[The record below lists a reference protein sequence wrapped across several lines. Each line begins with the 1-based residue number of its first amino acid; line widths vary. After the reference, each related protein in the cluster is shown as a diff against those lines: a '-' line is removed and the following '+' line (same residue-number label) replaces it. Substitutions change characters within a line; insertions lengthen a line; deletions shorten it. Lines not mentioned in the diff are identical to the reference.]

1 MLSKNRIAFEVS
13 VNWSFSEMIRMRAIM
28 AGVAVASLSGPAV
41 AQATATAS
49 ELTPDAELQSN
60 EARLLSGVAAIVND
74 EVISISDVAQRARL
88 LLITLGVP
96 QNQENLQQVLP
107 RALGRGRVPAP
118 EPRAAAA
125 GA

>member
-1 MLSKNRIAFEVS
+1 
-13 VNWSFSEMIRMRAIM
+13 MIRMRAIM

-96 QNQENLQQVLP
+96 QNQENLQQVP
-107 RALGRGRVPAP
+107 
-118 EPRAAAA
+118 
-125 GA
+125 